1 MVINTSNDG
10 HPADPE
16 KQSKTSITVDREEY
30 VPEAD
35 QSSAAICTSSWIA
48 ISLVVFSLAL
58 SMFLLGLDSTIVS
71 TAIPEITNRFHA
83 LDDVGW
89 YASAYMLTFCAIQLI
104 WGKLYSFWSAKSV
117 YLAALFIFEVGSLLC
132 GVAPS
137 STAFIVGRAIAGAGS
152 GGVSAGSFVLVAH
165 RVPLRHRASM
175 VGIVSAAFGVGSIA
189 GPLVGGAFTTNTQ
202 LTWRWCFY
210 INLPLGLFVALVI
223 FLCIRPIK
231 NAPNADID
239 QPQLF
244 SQSSMK
250 EKIRQMDLPGVSLLL
265 PGVICL
271 LLALQWGGTKYA
283 WSSGRIITLLVL
295 GPFLLLAFASI
306 QVFTKV
312 QSHVTVPMRVVQNRN
327 IWGSSMYG
335 SCIVAAFFTLMY
347 YLPIWFQAIK
357 GASPVRSGIMTLPTI
372 ISFVIFSTSGGA
384 LTSLAGCHA
393 PFACLSVILIATG
406 SGLLS
411 TLEVH
416 TGAGKWIGYQ
426 ILFGAGS
433 GLGIQ
438 TALTTAQ
445 ALPVADIAIGTAI
458 IMFCQNLMGSI
469 MVSVAQNVF
478 TNELVRYLA
487 EEVDGI
493 DAQAVLSMGA
503 TEISDHIPSDQYGTV
518 LKAYNKALTH
528 TFYVA
533 VGLSSAAV
541 MGAVCLRWKPAMRSL
556 DETYAP
562 RHRTA

>member
-16 KQSKTSITVDREEY
+16 KQSKTSIIVDREEY

-71 TAIPEITNRFHA
+71 TAIPEITNKFHA

-165 RVPLRHRASM
+165 RVPLRHRAYV

-189 GPLVGGAFTTNTQ
+189 GPLVGGAFTTNAQ

-223 FLCIRPIK
+223 FVCIRLIK

-239 QPQLF
+239 QPQPF
-244 SQSSMK
+244 PQSPMK
-250 EKIRQMDLPGVSLLL
+250 EKIRQMDFPGFRYFSL
-265 PGVICL
+265 
-271 LLALQWGGTKYA
+271 WGGTKYI
-283 WSSGRIITLLVL
+283 WSSGRIVALLVL
-295 GPFLLLAFASI
+295 GPVLLLAFASI
-306 QVFTKV
+306 QMFTKV
-312 QSHVTVPMRVVQNRN
+312 QSHVTVPMRVVQNRK
-327 IWGSSMYG
+327 IWASSMYG
-335 SCIVAAFFTLMY
+335 SCIIAAFFTMMY

-393 PFACLSVILIATG
+393 PFACLSVVLTATG

-411 TLEVH
+411 TLEVQ
-416 TGAGKWIGYQ
+416 TGTGKWIGYQ

-433 GLGIQ
+433 GLGIL
-438 TALTTAQ
+438 TALTPAQ

-503 TEISDHIPSDQYGTV
+503 TEISDHVPSDQYGTV

-533 VGLSSAAV
+533 VA
-541 MGAVCLRWKPAMRSL
+541 CLLQPW
-556 DETYAP
+556 
-562 RHRTA
+562 